1 MGLPCRRPRRARH
14 SRAGGRRAA
23 LDRGRHPETPDRG
36 ALNWGTRE
44 RDTLDVRCETPERQ
58 RRLADGGELRDRVE
72 PGEAERGTVEAQAPP
87 RSGYPTGGDPSWAC
101 HVPRRGSE
109 RESSHYSPRQNRR
122 PSFVVKKAGNATAH
136 RECCGVASGFPGTT
150 ADRCR
155 QDWQL
160 LWTHAFRYDRASALV
175 FPAGPPE
182 SGGAFRC

>member
-1 MGLPCRRPRRARH
+1 MGLPCRRPRRAPH
-14 SRAGGRRAA
+14 SRAAGRRAA
-23 LDRGRHPETPDRG
+23 LDRGRHPETPGRG

-58 RRLADGGELRDRVE
+58 RLLADGGELRDRIE
-72 PGEAERGTVEAQAPP
+72 RGEAERRTVEAQAPP

-109 RESSHYSPRQNRR
+109 RENSHYGPRQNRR
-122 PSFVVKKAGNATAH
+122 PSIVVREARNATAH
-136 RECCGVASGFPGTT
+136 SAVESRPDFLGPPPT
-150 ADRCR
+150 AAAKIGSF
-155 QDWQL
+155 
-160 LWTHAFRYDRASALV
+160 LWTHVFRYDRASALV